1 MQKYKRLPVGM
12 VSLYQLQ
19 VPDVLIHIG
28 YIHLFQAVSR
38 YVAII
43 HIDILQYNVLQRML
57 CIIPFDD
64 GRGIAF

>member
-1 MQKYKRLPVGM
+1 M

-43 HIDILQYNVLQRML
+43 HIDILQYNVLQRIL
-57 CIIPFDD
+57 
-64 GRGIAF
+64 